1 MTQECECE
9 CECEREH
16 IMNANENKPALCI
29 GMCIFNNVNG
39 VSYLFSNLARIY
51 SSNIFSRVDFVFI
64 HEQRDPTLCEITKL
78 IYDDFSLRV
87 PNAKIEMI
95 QNTYPR
101 ESVRQRNIGH
111 ARNTF
116 LDYLRL
122 LRTRT
127 LDAEHACSF
136 SHFAFM
142 DFNDYACIG
151 DINTDVLQ
159 EVMDLQSEWDSVSFM
174 REAGYYDMW
183 ALSFYP
189 YVHSFFHFIREWRD
203 VLGRMRK
210 MFDSVVLRAMH
221 SGNPFLSVYSAF
233 NGFALYRC
241 STYLSDTEPRIRYS
255 DDIQTVFY
263 PPDALQ
269 AQLYLVDSQMDGRMN
284 NDCEHRYFHMVSA
297 QPPHNARIYIYL
309 KSLFKKMP
317 PDTVSTL
324 TYTPRAPV

>member
-1 MTQECECE
+1 MVEKDST
-9 CECEREH
+9 
-16 IMNANENKPALCI
+16 LCI
-29 GMCIFNNVNG
+29 GMCIFNNING
-39 VSYLFSNLARIY
+39 VSYLFSNLIHIY
-51 SSNIFSRVDFVFI
+51 NSGIFARVDFVFI
-64 HEQRDPTLCEITKL
+64 YESYDATLCEITNL
-78 IYDDFSLRV
+78 IRDDFFPRV
-87 PNAKIEMI
+87 PNARVEMI
-95 QNTYPR
+95 QNQYPW
-101 ESVRQRNIGH
+101 EPVRQRNIGH

-122 LRTRT
+122 LRGTKT
-127 LDAEHACSF
+127 IEF

-151 DINTDVLQ
+151 DINTDVLR

-189 YVHSFFHFIREWRD
+189 YVHSFFHFERHWRD
-203 VLGRMRK
+203 VLERMRK
-210 MFDSVVLRAMH
+210 MFDSVVIRAIH
-221 SGNPFLSVYSAF
+221 SGKSFLSVYSAF

-241 STYLSDTEPRIRYS
+241 STYLSDEEPRIRYS
-255 DDIQTVFY
+255 DDIQPAFY
-263 PPDALQ
+263 PPNAL
-269 AQLYLVDSQMDGRMN
+269 AEQLYLVDAPLDGRIN
-284 NDCEHRYFHMVSA
+284 EDCEHRYFHMVSA
-297 QPPHNARIYIYL
+297 QSPHNARIYIYL

>member
-1 MTQECECE
+1 MA
-9 CECEREH
+9 EH
-16 IMNANENKPALCI
+16 KPTLCI
-29 GMCIFNNVNG
+29 GMCIFNNLKG
-39 VSYLFSNLARIY
+39 VSYLFSNLVRIY
-51 SSNIFSRVDFVFI
+51 SSYIYSRVDFVFVYEE
-64 HEQRDPTLCEITKL
+64 HDTTLNAIKQLICEK
-78 IYDDFSLRV
+78 FSPSV
-87 PNAKIEMI
+87 PNAKVEMI
-95 QNTYPR
+95 QNNRPW

-116 LDYLRL
+116 LDYLRS
-122 LRTRT
+122 LRN
-127 LDAEHACSF
+127 LDADNARLF

-151 DINTDVLQ
+151 PINTDVLK
-159 EVMDLQSEWDSVSFM
+159 EVMELQSDWDSVSFM

-189 YVHSFFHFIREWRD
+189 YVHSFFHFKRHWRD

-221 SGNPFLSVYSAF
+221 SDNPFLSVYSAF

-241 STYLSDTEPRIRYS
+241 SIYLSDAEPHIRYS
-255 DDIQTVFY
+255 DDIQTAFY
-263 PPDALQ
+263 PPNALQ
-269 AQLYLVDSQMDGRMN
+269 EQLFLVDSQTDERVN

-317 PDTVSTL
+317 PETVSTL

>member
-1 MTQECECE
+1 
-9 CECEREH
+9 
-16 IMNANENKPALCI
+16 MNTNATENKPTLCI
-29 GMCIFNNVNG
+29 GMCIFKNVNG
-39 VSYLFSNLARIY
+39 ISYLFSNLVRIY
-51 SSNIFSRVDFVFI
+51 SSNIFSKVEFVFI
-64 HEQRDPTLCEITKL
+64 YEYFDPTLREVTKL
-78 IYDDFSLRV
+78 IRDELSPRV
-87 PNAKIEMI
+87 PNARVEMI

-116 LDYLRL
+116 LDYLRS
-122 LRTRT
+122 LRK
-127 LDAEHACSF
+127 LDADNACLF

-142 DFNDYACIG
+142 DFNNYACIG

-189 YVHSFFHFIREWRD
+189 YVHSFFHFEREWRD
-203 VLGRMRK
+203 VLDRMRK
-210 MFDSVVLRAMH
+210 MFDSVAVRAMH
-221 SGNPFLSVYSAF
+221 SGNSFLSVYSAF

-241 STYLSDTEPRIRYS
+241 STYLSDAEPRIRYS
-255 DDIQTVFY
+255 DDIQTAFY
-263 PPDALQ
+263 PPNALQ
-269 AQLYLVDSQMDGRMN
+269 EQLYLVDSQMDGRIN
-284 NDCEHRYFHMVSA
+284 NDCEHRYFHMASA

-317 PDTVSTL
+317 PEIVSTL
-324 TYTPRAPV
+324 PYTPRAPV

>member
-1 MTQECECE
+1 M
-9 CECEREH
+9 
-16 IMNANENKPALCI
+16 
-29 GMCIFNNVNG
+29 V
-39 VSYLFSNLARIY
+39 RIY
-51 SSNIFSRVDFVFI
+51 SSYIYSRVDFVFVYEE
-64 HEQRDPTLCEITKL
+64 HDTTLNAIKQLICEK
-78 IYDDFSLRV
+78 FSPSV
-87 PNAKIEMI
+87 PNAKVEMI
-95 QNTYPR
+95 QNNRPW

-116 LDYLRL
+116 LDYLRS
-122 LRTRT
+122 LRN
-127 LDAEHACSF
+127 LDADNARLF

-151 DINTDVLQ
+151 DINTNVLQ
-159 EVMDLQSEWDSVSFM
+159 EVMDLQDEWDSVSFM

-189 YVHSFFHFIREWRD
+189 YVHSFFHFKRHWRD

-221 SGNPFLSVYSAF
+221 SDNPFLSVYSAF

-241 STYLSDTEPRIRYS
+241 SIYLSDAEPHIRYS
-255 DDIQTVFY
+255 DDIQTAFY
-263 PPDALQ
+263 PPNALQ
-269 AQLYLVDSQMDGRMN
+269 EQLFLVDSQTDERVN

-317 PDTVSTL
+317 PETVSTL